1 MTTLYSLSQL
11 GWQPFFQQQLSLDE
25 WQDCRLARV
34 ADCHRASFELLTEQG
49 PETLSITPGLPA
61 LTTGD
66 WLLLD
71 SQHRVVRRL
80 ERSSQFSRKAP
91 GTKVAEQLIAANV
104 DTLLIVS
111 SLNQDFNL
119 SRFERYLALAREAG
133 VEPVVVLTKRD
144 CCDTPEDYLNQLQTL
159 DPLLM
164 VVAVNALDNE
174 SVRSLAPWC
183 RPGKSLALLGS
194 SGVGKSTLVNTL
206 MGNPAQQT
214 GTIREDDAK
223 GRHTTTSRSLHLLP
237 GGALLLD
244 TPGMRQLQL
253 ADCEQGIESTFG
265 DISELA
271 NRCQFADCQ
280 HQREPGCAV
289 QAAIADGALSERR
302 LGNYRKLMLEQARN
316 GESLA
321 QKRARERGFS
331 KMCRNVL
338 NHVRQRKKG

>member
-1 MTTLYSLSQL
+1 MTTIYSLSQL

-49 PETLSITPGLPA
+49 PETLPVTPGLPA

-71 SQHRVVRRL
+71 SQHRVVRHL
-80 ERSSQFSRKAP
+80 ERLSLFSRKAP

-133 VEPVVVLTKRD
+133 VEPVVVLTKQD
-144 CCDTPEDYLNQLQTL
+144 CCDTPQDYLNQLQTL

-164 VVAVNALDNE
+164 VVAVNALDSE

-214 GTIREDDAK
+214 GAIREDDGK
-223 GRHTTTSRSLHLLP
+223 GRHTTTSRSMHLLP
-237 GGALLLD
+237 GGALLFD

-253 ADCEQGIESTFG
+253 ADCEQGVEVTFS

-271 NRCQFADCQ
+271 NGCQFADCQ
-280 HQREPGCAV
+280 HQGEPGCAV

-302 LGNYRKLMLEQARN
+302 LGNYQKLMLEQARN

-321 QKRARERGFS
+321 QKRARDKGLS
-331 KMCRNVL
+331 KMYRNVQS
-338 NHVRQRKKG
+338 HARQRKKG